1 MGLIFKELIRRSPEP
16 SNETAVEH
24 FTPPEVI
31 RLMFGKDDDI
41 LSKPGILRTIYDPT
55 AGPSGT
61 LSVAGAY
68 QAQHIDRAALVRFGQ
83 DLNPESCAICKADML
98 IMGQD
103 LSRIEFGNTLSDTG
117 LPDETFDYMLSN
129 PPFGVQ

>member
-16 SNETAVEH
+16 SNEIAVEH

-41 LSKPGILRTIYDPT
+41 LSKPGVLRTIYGPT
-55 AGPSGT
+55 AGTGGT

-68 QAQHIDRAALVRFGQ
+68 QAQHIDRTALVRFAG
-83 DLNPESCAICKADML
+83 
-98 IMGQD
+98 
-103 LSRIEFGNTLSDTG
+103 RT
-117 LPDETFDYMLSN
+117 
-129 PPFGVQ
+129 

>member
-31 RLMFGKDDDI
+31 RLMVHLMFGKDDDI
-41 LSKPGILRTIYDPT
+41 LSKPGVLRTIYDPT

-68 QAQHIDRAALVRFGQ
+68 
-83 DLNPESCAICKADML
+83 
-98 IMGQD
+98 
-103 LSRIEFGNTLSDTG
+103 
-117 LPDETFDYMLSN
+117 
-129 PPFGVQ
+129 